1 MATTID
7 FLKNPRRATRV
18 QASCSA
24 SVTSAVGAFEAATED
39 ISALGCRIVA
49 PRLVRKGEPIN
60 LVLTA
65 PGIKAPLKV
74 NGTVAWTTSA
84 APWRMGIAFD
94 ERNHPESTRW
104 FSQLLSAAGLTR
116 PERAPDRIPL
126 QATVYLCAPPRF
138 VLDVT
143 PAEMALLEE
152 IGTGTTV
159 LELVSKLPEQR
170 AIMERALFSLLAQRL
185 ATLSRGVSVHPNA
198 WGAVLG
204 GREAVVGPRAVEQ
217 RDTARTAAV
226 RESGAARGTPI
237 VVPMI
242 PPTAWS

>member
-7 FLKNPRRATRV
+7 FLKNPRRSTRV

-24 SVTSAVGAFEAATED
+24 SVTSAVGAFEVATED
-39 ISALGCRIVA
+39 ISAHGCRIVA

-74 NGTVAWTTSA
+74 NGTVAWTSIA
-84 APWRMGIAFD
+84 APWRMGISFD

-104 FSQLLSAAGLTR
+104 FSQLLSTAGLTR
-116 PERAPDRIPL
+116 PERAPDRVPL
-126 QATVYLCAPPRF
+126 QATVYLGAPPRF

-159 LELVSKLPEQR
+159 LELVSKFPEQR
-170 AIMERALFSLLAQRL
+170 AIRERALFSLLAQRL
-185 ATLSRGVSVHPNA
+185 ATLTRGVSVHPNA
-198 WGAVLG
+198 WGPVFGAQGATVRPRTAERREAAAA
-204 GREAVVGPRAVEQ
+204 GREP
-217 RDTARTAAV
+217 
-226 RESGAARGTPI
+226 GAARGTPI
-237 VVPMI
+237 FVPMI
-242 PPTAWS
+242 PPAAWS